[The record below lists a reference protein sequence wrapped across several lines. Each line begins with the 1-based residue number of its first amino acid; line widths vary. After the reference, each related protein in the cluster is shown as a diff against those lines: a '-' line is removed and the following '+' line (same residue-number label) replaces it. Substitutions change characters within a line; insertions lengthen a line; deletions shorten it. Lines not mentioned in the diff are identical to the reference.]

1 MEVLFMLAIS
11 ETTLVIR
18 ELCRLMEEY
27 YEAPKSAK
35 TAIHDDI
42 VLLGKVIEP
51 DPMKVV

>member
-1 MEVLFMLAIS
+1 MLAMN

-27 YEAPKSAK
+27 YEAPKSAQ

-51 DPMKVV
+51 DAMEGV